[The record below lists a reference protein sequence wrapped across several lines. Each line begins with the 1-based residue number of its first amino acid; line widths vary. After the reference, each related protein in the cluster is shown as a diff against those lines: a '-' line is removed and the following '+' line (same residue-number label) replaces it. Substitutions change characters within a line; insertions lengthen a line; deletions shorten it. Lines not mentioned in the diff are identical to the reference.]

1 MHYSVYYNR
10 DIGEGNKQESP
21 LKDRY
26 YNTTNRIYLRALQIG
41 PVFVYQTSLE
51 NTVRL
56 YIYIYI
62 YIYI

>member
-26 YNTTNRIYLRALQIG
+26 YNTTKRIYLRALQIG
-41 PVFVYQTSLE
+41 PVFVY
-51 NTVRL
+51 
-56 YIYIYI
+56 
-62 YIYI
+62 